1 MTRPQSLRKFALAF
15 VAMTI
20 FAACGGPVDNAT
32 GSGGHGGGSGSTATG
47 GPLLFYLQG
56 AGRSGLATD
65 ATSIMRGTIR
75 LAGAAL
81 AEWQTRE
88 ADKESLDEMDHQ
100 NALRKLNTATDI
112 TLTTLRGEAALD
124 VLANYGDTI
133 DLMITDIV
141 MPQMDGTQLI
151 KHVRETRGDLKV
163 ICISGYAEEAFRKR
177 LDNLENI
184 HFLPKPFS
192 LDQLAGKVKE
202 VMR

>member
-1 MTRPQSLRKFALAF
+1 MARILVADDDRAVAEFVRRALAHH
-15 VAMTI
+15 
-20 FAACGGPVDNAT
+20 
-32 GSGGHGGGSGSTATG
+32 GHDVTVVED
-47 GPLLFYLQG
+47 
-56 AGRSGLATD
+56 GLA
-65 ATSIMRGTIR
+65 
-75 LAGAAL
+75 AL
-81 AEWQTRE
+81 HALET
-88 ADKESLDEMDHQ
+88 ADPFEL
-100 NALRKLNTATDI
+100 LL
-112 TLTTLRGEAALD
+112 
-124 VLANYGDTI
+124 
-133 DLMITDIV
+133 TDIV

>member
-1 MTRPQSLRKFALAF
+1 
-15 VAMTI
+15 
-20 FAACGGPVDNAT
+20 
-32 GSGGHGGGSGSTATG
+32 
-47 GPLLFYLQG
+47 
-56 AGRSGLATD
+56 
-65 ATSIMRGTIR
+65 
-75 LAGAAL
+75 
-81 AEWQTRE
+81 
-88 ADKESLDEMDHQ
+88 
-100 NALRKLNTATDI
+100 
-112 TLTTLRGEAALD
+112 
-124 VLANYGDTI
+124 
-133 DLMITDIV
+133 